1 MNPEPNPNYE
11 YQVGGTLPSD
21 SPTYVTR
28 QADEDL
34 YKKLK
39 AGEFCYVLN
48 SRQMG
53 KSSLRVRTMQRL
65 QEEGIACAEIDITA
79 IGTQDVTPN
88 QWYAGVIDSLVRS
101 LKLND
106 NFDLESWW
114 RAQRLL
120 PPLQRLGKFLE
131 EEMLAAIP
139 KKIVIFVDEID
150 SVLSLSFS
158 TEDFFALIR
167 ACHNQRADKPEYKRL
182 TFCLLGVATPSDLI
196 QDKQRTPFN
205 IGQAIE
211 LKGFDLIEAEP
222 LARGLVGKVTNPQE
236 KLKEVLEWTGGQPFL
251 TQKLCQFI
259 LDDEQ
264 ILSVEELVRSRIIQ
278 NWQSQDDPEHLRTI
292 RDRIFSN
299 KQPADLLLELY
310 EQILRKGEMEEDNS
324 PGQIELR
331 LSGLVV
337 KQNGK
342 LKVYNRIYKCVFD
355 NNWVNQALANLRP
368 YAKEL
373 AAWLESNRQNKSDLL
388 EGQKLRQAQA
398 WAEHKQLLVEDY
410 QFLYASQELETR
422 KQQLLYASQELATR
436 KQQRLVLG
444 LAPVLLILVLGLS
457 YWKLSQRNSV
467 TNNPPVP
474 TPSITEQAK
483 QPQPGSPFFISEGK
497 FTLFIRSENP
507 SLAQAFEAFQNKDY
521 TQTQVVDFFKKARQA
536 FPYDPELQIYY
547 NNARAYQQGK
557 PLTLAVVLPDTNKEA
572 GISKEL
578 LRGVAQA
585 QDNFNSLG
593 GVNKRFLNI
602 VIAND
607 SSDQTQAQ
615 KVARELVKKNI
626 LGVIGHYTSP
636 NSQAALLQ
644 YESAGIAMI
653 SPGSTS
659 TSLNSRVFFRTVLS
673 TEVNA
678 GKLADYATNQG
689 YKRVVIFY
697 NPDDIYSNNVKEEF
711 EKLFKEK
718 NGEVIDTPNL
728 ADRSLDT
735 STEISKI
742 NKQGKAD
749 AIVLFPNTEL
759 TSVALAIARAQGSK
773 KLPLLGGNA
782 LYNQDTLKSEAFE
795 GLVISVDWFAQEQ
808 NSIKFAEEAKGMWGG
823 QISWRTATAYD
834 ATKAFITAISM
845 SNNPTHQTVLENL
858 KSPNFNVP
866 ANKTS
871 GYSLHFDE
879 KGDRQQEPVLVKVV
893 KGSDGLFKFEQVK

>member
-1 MNPEPNPNYE
+1 MSNSLDPLPNYE

-21 SPTYVTR
+21 SPTYVKR
-28 QADEDL
+28 QADDNL
-34 YKKLK
+34 YKKLR

-65 QEEGIACAEIDITA
+65 QEEGIDCAEIDITA
-79 IGTQDVTPN
+79 IGTQDVTPD

-101 LKLND
+101 LKLDD
-106 NFDLESWW
+106 NFDLENWW
-114 RAQRLL
+114 KAQKLL
-120 PPLQRLGKFLE
+120 PPLRRLGKFLE
-131 EEMLAAIP
+131 EEMLTSIH

-150 SVLSLSFS
+150 SVLSLNFS
-158 TEDFFALIR
+158 TEDFFTLIR
-167 ACHNQRADKPEYKRL
+167 ACYNQRADKPEYKRL

-211 LKGFDLIEAEP
+211 LKGFDIDEAEP
-222 LARGLVGKVTNPQE
+222 LAKGLVGKVSNPQE

-264 ILSVEELVRSRIIQ
+264 RLSVEELVRSRIIQ
-278 NWQSQDDPEHLRTI
+278 NWQFQDDPEHLRTI
-292 RDRIFSN
+292 SN
-299 KQPADLLLELY
+299 RFVINKYAESLLGLY
-310 EQILRKGEMEEDNS
+310 QQILKNGEIGEDNNS
-324 PGQIELR
+324 TEHMELR

-337 KQNGK
+337 KENGK
-342 LKVYNRIYKCVFD
+342 LRIYNRIYEFVFD
-355 NNWVNQALANLRP
+355 HKWINETLTNLCP
-368 YAKEL
+368 YTKEL
-373 AAWLESNRQNKSDLL
+373 AAWMNSNRQDKS
-388 EGQKLRQAQA
+388 
-398 WAEHKQLLVEDY
+398 QLLSGHKLQEAQKWQKGKELLVDDY
-410 QFLYASQELETR
+410 QFLNTSQEMEIR
-422 KQQLLYASQELATR
+422 S
-436 KQQRLVLG
+436 QQRSFIL
-444 LAPVLLILVLGLS
+444 LAPLLVMIPVVVLQSLNTTNTYIKSQANQILFEQPFEQS
-457 YWKLSQRNSV
+457 FSQGER
-467 TNNPPVP
+467 
-474 TPSITEQAK
+474 
-483 QPQPGSPFFISEGK
+483 
-497 FTLFIRSENP
+497 TLFGGDPI
-507 SLAQAFEAFQNKDY
+507 LAQAFEAFKHEDY
-521 TQTQVVDFFKKARQA
+521 TDAVNDFKRARQA
-536 FPYDPELQIYY
+536 FPYNPELRIYY
-547 NNARAYQQGK
+547 NNAKAYQQGN

-593 GVNKRFLNI
+593 GVNQRFLNI

-607 SSDQTQAQ
+607 SSAQTQAQ
-615 KVARELVKKNI
+615 KVAGEIIKNPNI

-636 NSQAALLQ
+636 NSTAALPQ
-644 YESAGIAMI
+644 YERAGIAMI

-678 GKLADYATNQG
+678 GKLADYAASNQG

-697 NPDDIYSNNVKEEF
+697 NPDEIYSNNVKEEF
-711 EKLFKEK
+711 GNLFKYK
-718 NGEVIDTPNL
+718 NGEIIDTYNL
-728 ADRSLDT
+728 ANLSLDT

-742 NKQGKAD
+742 KEKNAD

-759 TSVALAIARAQGSK
+759 TPVALAIARAQGSK
-773 KLPLLGGNA
+773 KLPLLGGNV

-823 QISWRTATAYD
+823 QVSWRTATAYD
-834 ATKAFITAISM
+834 ATQAFIKAISM
-845 SNNPTHQTVLENL
+845 SNNPSRQTVLQNL
-858 KSPNFNVP
+858 KSINLSSTE
-866 ANKTS
+866 TS
-871 GYSLHFDE
+871 GYPLHFDD

-893 KGSDGLFKFEQVK
+893 RGSDGLFKFEQVK

>member
-1 MNPEPNPNYE
+1 MNPSPNPDYE
-11 YQVGGTLPSD
+11 YQVRGGSLLPD

-28 QADEDL
+28 QADDDL

-65 QEEGIACAEIDITA
+65 QEEGIACAEIDITT

-120 PPLQRLGKFLE
+120 PPLQRLGKFME

-167 ACHNQRADKPEYKRL
+167 ACYNQRADKPEYRRL
-182 TFCLLGVATPSDLI
+182 TFCLLGVATPSYLI
-196 QDKQRTPFN
+196 QDRQRTPFN

-211 LKGFDLIEAEP
+211 LKGFDLDEAEP
-222 LARGLVGKVTNPQE
+222 LAMGLVGKVSNPQE

-264 ILSVEELVRSRIIQ
+264 RLSVEELVRSRIVQ

-310 EQILRKGEMEEDNS
+310 DQILRKGEIEEDNS

-342 LKVYNRIYKCVFD
+342 LRVYNRIYEFVFD
-355 NNWVNQALANLRP
+355 NKWVNQALANLRP

-373 AAWLESNRQNKSDLL
+373 AAWLESNRQNKSHLL
-388 EGQKLRQAQA
+388 HGQKLQQAQA
-398 WAEHKQLLVEDY
+398 WAENKQLLVEDY
-410 QFLYASQELETR
+410 QFLYASQEL
-422 KQQLLYASQELATR
+422 ATR
-436 KQQRLVLG
+436 KQQRLVSM
-444 LAPVLLILVLGLS
+444 LAPIILISVLGFS
-457 YWKLSQRNSV
+457 YWYSQKKPPVVN
-467 TNNPPVP
+467 NNPEPRETITVQPV
-474 TPSITEQAK
+474 SALL
-483 QPQPGSPFFISEGK
+483 SEGER
-497 FTLFIRSENP
+497 TLFGGSENP
-507 SLAQAFEAFQNKDY
+507 SRAQAFKAFQDKRYPDAVN
-521 TQTQVVDFFKKARQA
+521 DFKRARQA
-536 FPYDPELQIYY
+536 FPFDPELQIYY
-547 NNARAYQQGK
+547 NNARAYQKGN

-585 QDNFNSLG
+585 QDNFNGLRE
-593 GVNKRFLNI
+593 VNQQFLNI

-607 SSDQTQAQ
+607 GSAQTQAQ
-615 KVARELVKKNI
+615 KVAGELIKNPKNI

-636 NSQAALLQ
+636 NSAAALPQ

-659 TSLNSRVFFRTVLS
+659 TSLKSRVFFRTVLS
-673 TEVNA
+673 TKVNA
-678 GKLADYATNQG
+678 AKLADYARNQG

-697 NPDDIYSNNVKEEF
+697 NPDDTYSQNVKEQF
-711 EKLFKEK
+711 ESLFKDKDK
-718 NGEVIDTPNL
+718 NQEVIRTINL
-728 ADRSLDT
+728 ANASLDT
-735 STEISKI
+735 SAEILKI
-742 NKQGKAD
+742 NEQDKAD

-782 LYNQDTLKSEAFE
+782 LYNQDTLRSGGEAFE
-795 GLVISVDWFAQEQ
+795 GLVISVDWFAEEK
-808 NSIKFAEEAKGMWGG
+808 NSKEFAEKARKRWGG

-834 ATKAFITAISM
+834 ATQALIKAISM
-845 SNNPTHQTVLENL
+845 SNNPSHQTVLQNL
-858 KSPNFNVP
+858 KSVNLSSSE
-866 ANKTS
+866 TS
-871 GYSLHFDE
+871 GYRLYFDE
-879 KGDRQQEPVLVKVV
+879 KGDRQQQPIPVKVV

>member
-1 MNPEPNPNYE
+1 
-11 YQVGGTLPSD
+11 
-21 SPTYVTR
+21 
-28 QADEDL
+28 
-34 YKKLK
+34 
-39 AGEFCYVLN
+39 
-48 SRQMG
+48 MG

-79 IGTQDVTPN
+79 IGTHDVTPD
-88 QWYAGVIDSLVRS
+88 QWYAGVIDSLVKS
-101 LKLND
+101 LKLDN
-106 NFDLESWW
+106 NFDLKSWW

-120 PPLQRLGKFLE
+120 PSLQRLGKFIE
-131 EEMLAAIP
+131 EEMLTSIP

-167 ACHNQRADKPEYKRL
+167 GCYNKRADNLEYKRL

-211 LKGFDLIEAEP
+211 LKGFAVDEAEP
-222 LARGLVGKVTNPQE
+222 LATGLVGKVSNPQA
-236 KLKEVLEWTGGQPFL
+236 KLQEVLEWTGGQPFL

-259 LDDEQ
+259 LDDRES
-264 ILSVEELVRSRIIQ
+264 LSVEELVRSRIIQ

-310 EQILRKGEMEEDNS
+310 EKILRKREIEEDNS

-342 LKVYNRIYKCVFD
+342 LKVYNRIYEFVFD
-355 NNWVNQALANLRP
+355 SSWVNQALANLRP
-368 YAKEL
+368 YANEL
-373 AAWLESNRQNKSDLL
+373 AAWLESNRQNKSHLL
-388 EGQKLRQAQA
+388 HGQNLRQAQA

-410 QFLYASQELETR
+410 QFLYASQEL
-422 KQQLLYASQELATR
+422 STR
-436 KQQRLVLG
+436 KQQRLVSV
-444 LAPVLLILVLGLS
+444 LAPIILISVLGFSYWYSLKKPPVVNQNPKPRETITVQPISVLL
-457 YWKLSQRNSV
+457 
-467 TNNPPVP
+467 
-474 TPSITEQAK
+474 
-483 QPQPGSPFFISEGK
+483 SEGER
-497 FTLFIRSENP
+497 TLFGGSENP
-507 SLAQAFEAFQNKDY
+507 SRVQAFKAFQDKNY
-521 TQTQVVDFFKKARQA
+521 TLAVEYFKKARQA
-536 FPYDPELQIYY
+536 LSYDPELQIYY
-547 NNARAYQQGK
+547 NNAKAYQQGN
-557 PLTLAVVLPDTNKEA
+557 PLTLAMVLPDTNKEA

-585 QDNFNSLG
+585 QDTFNSSG
-593 GVNKRFLNI
+593 GGNQRFLNI

-607 SSDQTQAQ
+607 GSDQAQAQ
-615 KVARELVKKNI
+615 KVAGELIKNQNI
-626 LGVIGHYTSP
+626 IGVIGHYTST
-636 NSQAALLQ
+636 NSQSTLPQ
-644 YESAGIAMI
+644 YESADIAMI

-659 TSLNSRVFFRTVLS
+659 TSLNSKVFFRTVLS
-673 TEVNA
+673 TKVDAN
-678 GKLADYATNQG
+678 KLADYASQHG
-689 YKRVVIFY
+689 YKKVVIFY
-697 NPDDIYSNNVKEEF
+697 NPGDVYSNDVKKEF
-711 EKLFKEK
+711 ENSFKKK
-718 NGEVIDTPNL
+718 NGEVIFTKDL
-728 ADRSLDT
+728 ADASLDT
-735 STEISKI
+735 SAEISNIKEK
-742 NKQGKAD
+742 NAD
-749 AIVLFPNTEL
+749 AVVLFPNTEL
-759 TSVALAIARAQGSK
+759 TSVALAIARAQGSQ

-866 ANKTS
+866 ANETS

-879 KGDRQQEPVLVKVV
+879 KGDRQQQPVLVKVV

>member
-1 MNPEPNPNYE
+1 MNPSPNPNYE

-28 QADEDL
+28 QADDDL

-65 QEEGIACAEIDITA
+65 QQEGIACAEIDITA
-79 IGTQDVTPN
+79 IGTHNVTPDE
-88 QWYAGVIDSLVRS
+88 WYASVIDSLVRS

-106 NFDLESWW
+106 NFNLESWW
-114 RAQRLL
+114 RVQKLL
-120 PPLQRLGKFLE
+120 PPLRRLGKFIE
-131 EEMLAAIP
+131 EEMLTSIN

-211 LKGFDLIEAEP
+211 LKGFNLDEAEP
-222 LARGLVGKVTNPQE
+222 LAMGLVGKVSNSQE

-259 LDDEQ
+259 LDDQ
-264 ILSVEELVRSRIIQ
+264 QRLSVEELVRSRIIQ

-310 EQILRKGEMEEDNS
+310 EEIFRKREIEEDNS

-342 LKVYNRIYKCVFD
+342 LRVYNRIYEFVFD
-355 NNWVNQALANLRP
+355 NNWVNQALASLRP
-368 YAKEL
+368 YANEL
-373 AAWLESNRQNKSDLL
+373 AAWLESNRQNKSHLL
-388 EGQKLRQAQA
+388 HGQNLRQAQA

-410 QFLYASQELETR
+410 QFLYASQEL
-422 KQQLLYASQELATR
+422 ATR

-444 LAPVLLILVLGLS
+444 LAPLLLISVLGLS
-457 YWKLSQRNSV
+457 YWKLSEKNSV

-474 TPSITEQAK
+474 TASITEQPE
-483 QPQPGSPFFISEGK
+483 QQHLVSLFLSEGEH
-497 FTLFIRSENP
+497 TLFTGSENP
-507 SLAQAFEAFQNKDY
+507 SRNRAFKAFENKDY
-521 TQTQVVDFFKKARQA
+521 SQAVEYFQKARLA
-536 FPYDPELQIYY
+536 FPYDPELRIYY
-547 NNARAYQQGK
+547 NNAKAYQQDN

-572 GISKEL
+572 DISKEL

-585 QDNFNSLG
+585 QDKFNSLG
-593 GVNKRFLNI
+593 GVNQRFLNI
-602 VIAND
+602 AIAND
-607 SSDQTQAQ
+607 GSTQAQ
-615 KVARELVKKNI
+615 KVAGELIKNQNI
-626 LGVIGHYTSP
+626 LGVIGHYTSQ
-636 NSQAALLQ
+636 NSQTALSK
-644 YESAGIAMI
+644 YESADIAMI

-659 TSLNSRVFFRTVLS
+659 TSINSRVFFRTVLP
-673 TEVNA
+673 TKVDA
-678 GKLADYATNQG
+678 DKLADYAIHHG
-689 YKRVVIFY
+689 YKKVVIFY
-697 NPDDIYSNNVKEEF
+697 NPDDIYSDNVKKEF
-711 EKLFKEK
+711 ENLFKDK
-718 NGEVIDTPNL
+718 NGEVIDTYNL
-728 ADRSLDT
+728 ADASLDT
-735 STEISKI
+735 STEIPKI
-742 NKQGKAD
+742 KEKNAD

-759 TSVALAIARAQGSK
+759 TSVALAIARAQGSQ

-782 LYNQDTLKSEAFE
+782 LYNLNTLKSAGDAFE
-795 GLVISVDWFAQEQ
+795 GLVISVDWLAEEQ
-808 NSIKFAEEAKGMWGG
+808 NSTKSTKFAEEAKGMWGG

-834 ATKAFITAISM
+834 ATKAFIKAISM
-845 SNNPTHQTVLENL
+845 SNNPTHQTVLKNL
-858 KSPNFNVP
+858 KYRDFFLP
-866 ANKTS
+866 AEETS
-871 GYSLHFDE
+871 GYPLKFDN
-879 KGDRQQEPVLVKVV
+879 KGDRQQQPVLVKVV

>member
-1 MNPEPNPNYE
+1 MNPSLNPNYE

-28 QADEDL
+28 QADDDL

-65 QEEGIACAEIDITA
+65 QQEGIACAEIDITA
-79 IGTQDVTPN
+79 IGTQDVTPD
-88 QWYAGVIDSLVRS
+88 QWYAGVIDSLVKS

-114 RAQRLL
+114 SMQRLL
-120 PPLQRLGKFLE
+120 PPLRRLGKFLE

-150 SVLSLSFS
+150 SVLSLNFS

-167 ACHNQRADKPEYKRL
+167 ACYNQRADKPEYKRL

-211 LKGFDLIEAEP
+211 LKGFDLVEAEP
-222 LARGLVGKVTNPQE
+222 LAEGLVGKVSNPQA
-236 KLKEVLEWTGGQPFL
+236 KLQEVLEWTGGQPFL

-259 LDDEQ
+259 LDDKQ
-264 ILSVEELVRSRIIQ
+264 RLSIEELVRSRIIQ

-310 EQILRKGEMEEDNS
+310 EQILRKGEIEEDNS

-342 LKVYNRIYKCVFD
+342 LKVYNRIYEFVFD

-388 EGQKLRQAQA
+388 QGQKLRQAQA

-410 QFLYASQELETR
+410 QFLYASQEL
-422 KQQLLYASQELATR
+422 ATR

-444 LAPVLLILVLGLS
+444 LAPVILISVLGLS
-457 YWKLSQRNSV
+457 YWKFSEKVSV

-474 TPSITEQAK
+474 TPSITEQPK
-483 QPQPGSPFFISEGK
+483 QPQPGSPFLISEGK
-497 FTLFIRSENP
+497 FTLFVRSENP
-507 SLAQAFEAFQNKDY
+507 SLAQAFEAFQNKNY
-521 TQTQVVDFFKKARQA
+521 TQNQVVDFFQKARQA
-536 FPYDPELQIYY
+536 FPYDPELRIYH
-547 NNARAYQQGK
+547 NNAKAYQKGN

-572 GISKEL
+572 DISKEL

-602 VIAND
+602 VVAND
-607 SSDQTQAQ
+607 GNDKTQSQ
-615 KVARELVKKNI
+615 KVAEELIKNKNI
-626 LGVIGHYTSP
+626 LGVIGHYTSQ
-636 NSQAALLQ
+636 SSAAALSK
-644 YESAGIAMI
+644 YESADIAMI

-659 TSLNSRVFFRTVLS
+659 TSINNRVFFRTVLS
-673 TEVNA
+673 TKVDAE
-678 GKLADYATNQG
+678 KLANYTINHG
-689 YKRVVIFY
+689 YKKVVVFY
-697 NPDDIYSNNVKEEF
+697 NPNDIYSNSVKEDF
-711 EKLFKEK
+711 EELFKDK
-718 NGEVIDTPNL
+718 NREIIDTHNL
-728 ADRSLDT
+728 ADALLDT
-735 STEISKI
+735 STEISNIKEK
-742 NKQGKAD
+742 NAD
-749 AIVLFPNTEL
+749 AVVLFPDTKL
-759 TSVALAIARAQGSK
+759 TSVALAIARAQGSQ

-782 LYNQDTLKSEAFE
+782 LYNHQYTLKSEAFE
-795 GLVISVDWFAQEQ
+795 GLVICVDWFAEDQ
-808 NSIKFAEEAKGMWGG
+808 NSKKFAEEAKGMWGG

-834 ATKAFITAISM
+834 ATKAFIKAISL

-858 KSPNFNVP
+858 KSPKFNVP
-866 ANKTS
+866 ANETS
-871 GYSLHFDE
+871 GYALHFNK
-879 KGDRQQEPVLVKVV
+879 KGDRQLQPVLVKVV
-893 KGSDGLFKFEQVK
+893 KGSDGLLKFEQVK

>member
-1 MNPEPNPNYE
+1 MNPSPNPNYE

-28 QADEDL
+28 QADDDL

-65 QEEGIACAEIDITA
+65 QKEGIDCAEIDITA
-79 IGTQDVTPN
+79 IGTQDVTPD

-114 RAQRLL
+114 RVQRLL
-120 PPLQRLGKFLE
+120 PPLRRLGKFLE

-167 ACHNQRADKPEYKRL
+167 ACYNQRADKPEYKRL

-211 LKGFDLIEAEP
+211 LKGFDLVEAEP
-222 LARGLVGKVTNPQE
+222 LAKGLVGKVSNPQE

-264 ILSVEELVRSRIIQ
+264 RLSIEELVQSRILQ

-292 RDRIFSN
+292 RHRILSN

-310 EQILRKGEMEEDNS
+310 EQILRKGEIEEDNS

-342 LKVYNRIYKCVFD
+342 LKVYNRIYEFVFD
-355 NNWVNQALANLRP
+355 KNWVNQALANLRP

-373 AAWLESNRQNKSDLL
+373 TAWLESNHQNKSHLL
-388 EGQKLRQAQA
+388 QGQKLRQAQA
-398 WAEHKQLLVEDY
+398 WAEHKQLLGEDY
-410 QFLYASQELETR
+410 QF
-422 KQQLLYASQELATR
+422 LYASQELATR
-436 KQQRLVLG
+436 KQQQQQRLIFS
-444 LAPVLLILVLGLS
+444 LAPVLLISVFGLFI
-457 YWKLSQRNSV
+457 WWNRQNEPSV
-467 TNNPPVP
+467 IGKNPDPK
-474 TPSITEQAK
+474 PSITV
-483 QPQPGSPFFISEGK
+483 QPEPQQLVFLSEGER
-497 FTLFIRSENP
+497 TLFSGSENP
-507 SLAQAFEAFQNKDY
+507 SRTQAFEAFQNKNY
-521 TQTQVVDFFKKARQA
+521 PQAVKDFQKARGA
-536 FPYDPELQIYY
+536 FPYDPELRIYY
-547 NNARAYQQGK
+547 NNAKAYQQGN

-572 GISKEL
+572 DISKEL

-602 VIAND
+602 VVAND
-607 SSDQTQAQ
+607 SSAQTQAQ
-615 KVARELVKKNI
+615 KVARELIKNQNI
-626 LGVIGHYTSP
+626 LGVIGHYTSQ
-636 NSQAALLQ
+636 NSAAVLPQ

-659 TSLNSRVFFRTVLS
+659 TSINSRVFFRTVLS
-673 TEVNA
+673 TKVDA
-678 GKLADYATNQG
+678 DKLADYAINHG

-711 EKLFKEK
+711 EKLFKDN
-718 NGEVIDTPNL
+718 NGEVIYTQNL
-728 ADRSLDT
+728 ADASLNT
-735 STEISKI
+735 SAEISKI
-742 NKQGKAD
+742 KEKNAD

-782 LYNQDTLKSEAFE
+782 LYNQDTLKSGGDAFE
-795 GLVISVDWFAQEQ
+795 GLVIYVDWFAENQ
-808 NSIKFAEEAKGMWGG
+808 NSKKFAEEAKGMWGG

-834 ATKAFITAISM
+834 ATQAFIKAISM
-845 SNNPTHQTVLENL
+845 SNNPSRQTVLQNL
-858 KSPNFNVP
+858 KSINLSPTE
-866 ANKTS
+866 TS
-871 GYSLHFDE
+871 GYPLHFDDR
-879 KGDRQQEPVLVKVV
+879 GDRQQKPVIVKVV

>member
-28 QADEDL
+28 QADDDL

-79 IGTQDVTPN
+79 IGTQDVTPD

-106 NFDLESWW
+106 NFDLGNWW
-114 RAQRLL
+114 KAQKLL
-120 PPLQRLGKFLE
+120 PPLRRLGKFLE
-131 EEMLAAIP
+131 EEMLTSIH

-167 ACHNQRADKPEYKRL
+167 SCHNQRADKPEYKRL

-211 LKGFDLIEAEP
+211 LKGFDLVEAEP
-222 LARGLVGKVTNPQE
+222 LAKGLVGKVSNPQE

-264 ILSVEELVRSRIIQ
+264 RLSVEELVRSRIIQ

-310 EQILRKGEMEEDNS
+310 EQVLRKGEIEEDNS
-324 PGQIELR
+324 PEQIELR

-342 LKVYNRIYKCVFD
+342 LRVYNRIYEFVFD

-373 AAWLESNRQNKSDLL
+373 AAWLESNRQKKSYLL
-388 EGQKLRQAQA
+388 QGQKLRQAQA

-410 QFLYASQELETR
+410 QFLYASQELV
-422 KQQLLYASQELATR
+422 TR
-436 KQQRLVLG
+436 KQQRLVLV
-444 LAPVLLILVLGLS
+444 LAPIILISVLGFSYWYSQKKPSVVNQNPQPTETITVQPVSVLL
-457 YWKLSQRNSV
+457 
-467 TNNPPVP
+467 
-474 TPSITEQAK
+474 
-483 QPQPGSPFFISEGK
+483 SEGER
-497 FTLFIRSENP
+497 TLFGGSENP
-507 SLAQAFEAFQNKDY
+507 SRSQAFKAFQEKRY
-521 TQTQVVDFFKKARQA
+521 TDAVNYFKRARQA
-536 FPYDPELQIYY
+536 FPFDPELQIYY
-547 NNARAYQQGK
+547 NNARAYQKGN

-572 GISKEL
+572 DISKEL
-578 LRGVAQA
+578 LRGVAQV
-585 QDNFNSLG
+585 QDIFNSSSE
-593 GVNKRFLNI
+593 VNQRFLNI

-607 SSDQTQAQ
+607 GSSQTQAH
-615 KVARELVKKNI
+615 KVAGELIKNQNI

-636 NSQAALLQ
+636 NSAAALPQ

-678 GKLADYATNQG
+678 GKLADYAKNQG

-697 NPDDIYSNNVKEEF
+697 NPDDTYSKNVKEQF
-711 EKLFKEK
+711 EKLFKDNNEK
-718 NGEVIDTPNL
+718 FVRTIDL
-728 ADRSLDT
+728 ANASLDT
-735 STEISKI
+735 SAEILKI
-742 NKQGKAD
+742 NEQDKAD

-759 TSVALAIARAQGSK
+759 TSVALAIASAEGSK

-782 LYNQDTLKSEAFE
+782 LYNQKTLKSGGEAFE
-795 GLVISVDWFAQEQ
+795 GLVIAVDWFAEEE
-808 NSIKFAEEAKGMWGG
+808 NSKEFAEKARTRWGG
-823 QISWRTATAYD
+823 QISWRTAAAYD
-834 ATKAFITAISM
+834 ATQAFIKAISM
-845 SNNPTHQTVLENL
+845 SNNPTRQTVLQKL
-858 KSPNFNVP
+858 PSVDLS
-866 ANKTS
+866 ANETS
-871 GYSLHFDE
+871 GHRLKFDK
-879 KGDRQQEPVLVKVV
+879 KGDRQQKPILVKVV
-893 KGSDGLFKFEQVK
+893 RGRGGPFESGFIFQQVKDEDINN